1 MVKILTMEKL
11 VYILLLRDVSRGHNH
26 QVTNPQTLMPGSL
39 GPLGF
44 AHVALT

>member
-1 MVKILTMEKL
+1 MVKILTTEKL
-11 VYILLLRDVSRGHNH
+11 VDLLLFRDVSRGHNH

-39 GPLGF
+39 GPVGF